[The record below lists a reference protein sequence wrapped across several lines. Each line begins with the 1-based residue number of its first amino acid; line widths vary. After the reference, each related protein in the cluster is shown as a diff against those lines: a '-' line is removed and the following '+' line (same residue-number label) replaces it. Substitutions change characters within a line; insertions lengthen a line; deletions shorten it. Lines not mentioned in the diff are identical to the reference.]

1 MKREIGIY
9 PGTFDPVHDGHIEFA
24 KAALGACQLDQVF
37 FLPEPKPRNKP
48 NATHVDQRSNA
59 LRDALDNNEKLG
71 IFTPESE
78 TYTIK
83 ETLPKI
89 TDSLDAN
96 NFTMLVGSDVF
107 KTISEWSDLEIL
119 LSGIKLAIGLRGN
132 DTAEDMHVSAQKLK
146 EKLGVEVTYQII
158 EVPKTRHISSSQ
170 IRDSR

>member
-24 KAALGACQLDQVF
+24 KAALSACQLDQVF

-48 NATHVDQRSNA
+48 NAAHVNHRVEA
-59 LRDALDNNEKLG
+59 LRDTLGDNEKLG
-71 IFTPESE
+71 IFTPESD

-89 TDSLDAN
+89 TDSLDAS

-107 KTISEWSDLEIL
+107 KTIDKWSDLEIL
-119 LSGIKLAIGLRGN
+119 VSGIKLAVGLRGN
-132 DTAEDMHVSAQKLK
+132 DTAEDIHSSARALQ
-146 EKLGVEVTYQII
+146 EKLGIEITYRVI
-158 EVPKTRHISSSQ
+158 EVPETRHISSSQ
-170 IRDSR
+170 IRGNR